1 MSSSAVVEGWVA
13 EPGVDTPAAEFD
25 YHPWPPLVSVS
36 GAFVLLSLS
45 AFIYDV
51 MLVVPA
57 IGILLAFVAMWQI
70 KSSRGVYSGLRI
82 AATSAVLMVL
92 LAGSAAAFHAYNFA
106 TELPPGF
113 QRVSF
118 TNDISAKGLVIR
130 DDAIGI
136 DPDVKKLDGSSI
148 FLKGFMYP
156 TQQVEG
162 LTSFVLCKDNGQC
175 CFGGQPKTTDMILV
189 EMKDEKHTN
198 YRAGLVAVGGDFRIH
213 PTVDSTGL
221 KPVYKLECR
230 YISAAKTA
238 Y

>member
-1 MSSSAVVEGWVA
+1 MSSSAALEDWVA
-13 EPGVDTPAAEFD
+13 QPGVDADAAEFD
-25 YHPWPPLVSVS
+25 YHPWPPLVAVS

-45 AFIYDV
+45 AFIWDV
-51 MLVVPA
+51 LLFVPA
-57 IGILLAFVAMWQI
+57 VGMVLALVAIWQVR
-70 KSSRGVYSGLRI
+70 SSRGVYGGLGI
-82 AATSAVLMVL
+82 AATSAGLMLL

-113 QRVSF
+113 QRVNF
-118 TNDISAKGLVIR
+118 ANDISAKGLVIR
-130 DDAIGI
+130 DDKIGV
-136 DPDVKKLDGSSI
+136 DPDVQKLNGSSI

-175 CFGGQPKTTDMILV
+175 CFGGQPKPTDMILV
-189 EMKDEKHTN
+189 EMPNGKTVND
-198 YRAGLVAVGGDFRIH
+198 RRGLVAVAGDFRIH

-230 YISAAKTA
+230 YFSPAKTA